1 MQKTTPT
8 PEQIE
13 LIFRLLEM
21 QAESTRK
28 IVFEAFEQ
36 VLKNPKPAEPSQ
48 SRKTMTVD
56 EVAAF
61 TGLAKGTIYIKTMR
75 GLIPHYKRD
84 KRVFFDRNE
93 IEAWLL
99 ENKRIT
105 TTEADKQADKYLA
118 QKASR
123 QKR

>member
-1 MQKTTPT
+1 MDNKPPIT
-8 PEQIE
+8 
-13 LIFRLLEM
+13 IFYFTADQFREILKETM
-21 QAESTRK
+21 VQA
-28 IVFEAFEQ
+28 
-36 VLKNPKPAEPSQ
+36 LKDQRQPDAAPV
-48 SRKTMTVD
+48 RKTMTVD

-61 TGLAKGTIYIKTMR
+61 IGLSKSTIYIKTMR

-99 ENKRIT
+99 ENKQIT
-105 TTEADKQADKYLA
+105 SSEAEKQADKYLA

>member
-1 MQKTTPT
+1 MEHTIAIFLTTDELRQIIT
-8 PEQIE
+8 ESVQDALRKAKQPE
-13 LIFRLLEM
+13 
-21 QAESTRK
+21 ASK
-28 IVFEAFEQ
+28 D
-36 VLKNPKPAEPSQ
+36 
-48 SRKTMTVD
+48 RKTMTVD

-84 KRVFFDRNE
+84 KRVFFERDE

-105 TTEADKQADKYLA
+105 TAEAAQQADKYLA
-118 QKASR
+118 SKS
-123 QKR
+123 KR

>member
-1 MQKTTPT
+1 MDNQTPIAILTPDQIREIVKETVVQALKDQKQVEAP
-8 PEQIE
+8 
-13 LIFRLLEM
+13 
-21 QAESTRK
+21 QA
-28 IVFEAFEQ
+28 
-36 VLKNPKPAEPSQ
+36 
-48 SRKTMTVD
+48 RKTMNVD

-61 TGLAKGTIYIKTMR
+61 TGLTKNTIYIKTMR

-84 KRVFFDRNE
+84 KRVFFDRDE
-93 IEAWLL
+93 VEAWLM

-105 TTEADKQADKYLA
+105 SSEAEKQADKYLA

>member
-1 MQKTTPT
+1 MEHKIAIFLTTD
-8 PEQIE
+8 ELRQI
-13 LIFRLLEM
+13 IT
-21 QAESTRK
+21 ESVQDALRK
-28 IVFEAFEQ
+28 AKQ
-36 VLKNPKPAEPSQ
+36 PDASQ
-48 SRKTMTVD
+48 DRKTMTVD

-61 TGLAKGTIYIKTMR
+61 TGLTKSTIYIKTMR

-84 KRVFFDRNE
+84 KRVFFDRDE
-93 IEAWLL
+93 VEAWLM

-105 TTEADKQADKYLA
+105 TSEAEKQADKYLA

>member
-1 MQKTTPT
+1 MIHQTSIAILT
-8 PEQIE
+8 PEQVQQIVNESIE
-13 LIFRLLEM
+13 
-21 QAESTRK
+21 QA
-28 IVFEAFEQ
+28 
-36 VLKNPKPAEPSQ
+36 LKNQRQPDAAPV
-48 SRKTMTVD
+48 RKTMTVD

-61 TGLAKGTIYIKTMR
+61 IGLSKSTIYIKTMR

-84 KRVFFDRNE
+84 KRVFFDRDE

-99 ENKRIT
+99 ENKQIT
-105 TTEADKQADKYLA
+105 SSEAEKQADKYLA